1 MAYIKLRDISK
12 SLNGR
17 DVLSGLSLEI
27 DKNMI
32 FGILGPSGSGKT
44 TLLRILCGLETPSS
58 GRISINDESIFDS
71 KKKINIPPERRN
83 MAMVFQD
90 FALWPHLT
98 VEKHIDFVLRA
109 RKITESRRKSLIQEY
124 LELLQMG
131 GKADSYPGEL
141 SGGEK
146 QRVAIIRALAQEPRI
161 LLLDE
166 PFSNLDQIL
175 KDDFKK
181 EIKSLQHRFKATI
194 LYVTHNYLD
203 LIDMTDKIA
212 VMQNGKIVQHGTT
225 NEVYDNP
232 KNEFVSKIFGGK

>member
-1 MAYIKLRDISK
+1 MAYIKLEDISK

-44 TLLRILCGLETPSS
+44 TLLRILCGLETPNS

-109 RKITESRRKSLIQEY
+109 RKITESGRKSLIQEY

-175 KDDFKK
+175 KNDFKR
-181 EIKSLQHRFKATI
+181 EIKSIQHRFKATI

-232 KNEFVSKIFGGK
+232 KNEFVSKILGGK